1 VQADDEEMEQLGRAD
16 AAGVEIRSEEIDEIL
31 TSMPGGL
38 LRWGTT
44 VVFCTLLVLLGISW
58 FIAYPDVVK
67 GRITITTP
75 TPPVRLVAR
84 VGGEVAQV
92 FAADGA
98 TVRAG
103 QPVLLLRSPASY
115 ADVQALSAS
124 LAALESAL
132 GSGGPLPAMEMDRP
146 LALGPLQTP
155 FSALRQAYSDFRL
168 ARDEA
173 FYAQRLAGARAQVSE
188 LERLRTQLQA
198 QQALQEQQLALAG
211 RARDRTR
218 QMVAQRLA
226 ATIDADK
233 AEDDYL
239 QRSYAVENGRTSLIN
254 NEVQLNTQRAALLE
268 LEQRRS
274 DEGARGMVALGNA
287 THALRAA
294 IGAWEQEH
302 VLRSPVAGTVS
313 FFRELSTN
321 QFVAAS
327 EPLVAVIPA
336 ARGMVGRVTLSGLG
350 AGKVVPG
357 QRVIIRLDGYP
368 YREYGTVEG
377 RVTKISQL
385 AFQKD
390 ARSPE
395 VTYLADV
402 SLPRG
407 LSTSYN
413 RALQFRQEMVGEA
426 DVVAEDL
433 RLLER
438 VFNNLRA
445 LQGTE

>member
-1 VQADDEEMEQLGRAD
+1 
-16 AAGVEIRSEEIDEIL
+16 
-31 TSMPGGL
+31 
-38 LRWGTT
+38 
-44 VVFCTLLVLLGISW
+44 
-58 FIAYPDVVK
+58 VVK
-67 GRITITTP
+67 GRVTITTP

-84 VGGEVAQV
+84 AGGEVAQV
-92 FAADGA
+92 FAPDGA
-98 TVRAG
+98 AVKAG

-132 GSGGPLPAMEMDRP
+132 GRGEPPPAVALDRP
-146 LALGPLQTP
+146 LALGPLQSP
-155 FSALRQAYSDFRL
+155 FSALRQAYSDYLL
-168 ARDEA
+168 AHDEA
-173 FYAQRLAGARAQVSE
+173 FYARRLAGARAQVSE
-188 LERLRTQLQA
+188 LERLRAQLQA
-198 QQALQEQQLALAG
+198 QQTLQEEQLVLAG
-211 RARDRTR
+211 RARERTR

-226 ATIDADK
+226 ATIDGDK
-233 AEDDYL
+233 AEDEYL
-239 QRSYAVENGRTSLIN
+239 QRRYAVENGRTSLIN

-274 DEGARGMVALGNA
+274 DEGARGAVALGNA
-287 THALRAA
+287 AHALRAA
-294 IGAWEQEH
+294 IGAWEQEN
-302 VLRSPVAGTVS
+302 VLRAPVDGTVS
-313 FFRELSTN
+313 FFRELSAN

-336 ARGMVGRVTLSGLG
+336 ARGMLARVTLSGLG

-377 RVTKISQL
+377 RVAKISQL

-390 ARSPE
+390 SRSPE

-402 SLPRG
+402 TLPRG

-413 RALQFRQEMVGEA
+413 RTLQFRQEMVGEA

-433 RLLER
+433 RLIER
-438 VFNNLRA
+438 VFHNLRA
-445 LQGTE
+445 LRGPQ